1 MTIVTVVTHMCRP
14 NYGRNFNVNLKYI
27 HHQRNVLY
35 FFLKEKRFRFK
46 EKLKGFEVYL
56 LKVSK

>member
-1 MTIVTVVTHMCRP
+1 M
-14 NYGRNFNVNLKYI
+14 YYI
-27 HHQRNVLY
+27 